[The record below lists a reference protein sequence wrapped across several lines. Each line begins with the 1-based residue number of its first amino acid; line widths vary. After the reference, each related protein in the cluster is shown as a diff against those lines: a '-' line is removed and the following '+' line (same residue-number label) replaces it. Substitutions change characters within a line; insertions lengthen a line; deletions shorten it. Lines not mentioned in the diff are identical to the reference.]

1 MAYAFR
7 TDKDDPKHKSLGPAG
22 VLRANA
28 GNEVLIEDAAAAGM
42 NELQEVDADGALVY
56 DDDGRKIPLAGKDL
70 HAAAKAFAK
79 RRGFGVVKVRR
90 PTDAAD
96 SSDDNDPEDDDEGE
110 PVEHVRD
117 PETGLTVEPEEE

>member
-42 NELQEVDADGALVY
+42 N
-56 DDDGRKIPLAGKDL
+56 
-70 HAAAKAFAK
+70 
-79 RRGFGVVKVRR
+79 VRW
-90 PTDAAD
+90 
-96 SSDDNDPEDDDEGE
+96 
-110 PVEHVRD
+110 
-117 PETGLTVEPEEE
+117 